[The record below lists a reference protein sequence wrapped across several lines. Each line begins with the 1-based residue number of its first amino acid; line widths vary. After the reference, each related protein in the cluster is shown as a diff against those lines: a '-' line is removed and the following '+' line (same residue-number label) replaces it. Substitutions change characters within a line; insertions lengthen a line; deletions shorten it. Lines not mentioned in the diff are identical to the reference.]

1 MVAGQVEVELEAVEE
16 EEEEEE
22 KNEEVVGEPEVVL
35 VKSVLERS
43 SRLPSIFR

>member
-1 MVAGQVEVELEAVEE
+1 MAGQVEVELEAVEV
-16 EEEEEE
+16 EEEEE

>member
-1 MVAGQVEVELEAVEE
+1 MVAGQVEVELEAVE